1 MAKTPSAQIL
11 CNTAALSRAADAIL
25 ARGETLTKNAIL
37 NAMAAAIA
45 GDGHDWGFLKN
56 APNGLAMQPGLNLP
70 SAPTTDADESLAG
83 RQAWVLHYDER
94 DDWGKAPMLFP
105 SKAAALKQVAEDHN
119 WWRHA
124 DHPFETVMSSLS
136 DHGEYTFSQ
145 EDDLM
150 DDTSPYQIWL
160 QPVTIG
166 AEVAAS
172 QEDPVDDAEALDAA
186 CPIVILTDC
195 PVNPW
200 RDQDLDW
207 EMLFED
213 SDTFQKECAEH
224 DVDLSDVAGD
234 IHLARDCTLTA
245 RIRPEADFRKHI
257 IEVDPQ
263 GETEWKVHAHELEP
277 NQDYLDYLKDSRNA
291 PRWVKDWVGPFT
303 IKLDITPPQKAV

>member
-1 MAKTPSAQIL
+1 MAKTPSTQVL
-11 CNTAALSRAADAIL
+11 CNADALSRAADAIL
-25 ARGETLTKNAIL
+25 ARGEALTKNAIL

-45 GDGHDWGFLKN
+45 GPGHDWGYIKN
-56 APNGLAMQPGLNLP
+56 AAGGRALQPGLELP
-70 SAPTTDADESLAG
+70 ESLEPESSDSLAG

-105 SKAAALKQVAEDHN
+105 SKAAALEHVAKDHN
-119 WWRHA
+119 WWRHS
-124 DHPFETVMSSLS
+124 DHPFDTVMSSLS

-166 AEVAAS
+166 AEVAGPTDGPA
-172 QEDPVDDAEALDAA
+172 DDSEALDAA
-186 CPIVILTDC
+186 CPIVVLTDC
-195 PVNPW
+195 PVDTW

-213 SDTFQKECAEH
+213 SDTLQKECTEH
-224 DVDLSDVAGD
+224 DVDLSDIADD

-257 IEVDPQ
+257 IEVDAP
-263 GETEWKVHAHELEP
+263 GENEWKVHAHELEP
-277 NQDYLDYLKDSRNA
+277 DQEYLDYLKDSRNA
-291 PRWVKDWVGPFT
+291 PQWVKDWVGPFT
-303 IKLDITPPQKAV
+303 IKLDITPPEKVS